1 MSESGDVRPELAP
14 GIQRFRDGLE
24 NERKKLLRDK
34 SGGRPTFSDPE
45 QLRQFIAQYLYPQMI
60 GMVEMFGLAFQ
71 DVYSTAMS
79 NASDMISLRKWSV
92 RNFKAVGLDVS
103 DEGGG
108 VSAATLSEA
117 MQEFYAL
124 GTLLE
129 RKLPGDA
136 EVGAQ
141 WNAVAEQLSRLYGE
155 LQSAASGGED
165 EDDEAANEDDEDE
178 GDGGDKPGEDK
189 PQDAEAVP
197 SEPEAGSSKPEPE
210 A

>member
-1 MSESGDVRPELAP
+1 MSENDVRPELAP

-24 NERKKLLRDK
+24 SERKKLLRDK
-34 SGGRPTFSDPE
+34 SGNRPTFSDPE

-79 NASDMISLRKWSV
+79 NANDMIRFRKWAV
-92 RNFKAVGLDVS
+92 RNFQAAGVTVS

-108 VSAATLSEA
+108 VSAQTLNDV

-129 RKLPGDA
+129 KKLPGDA

-141 WNAVAEQLSRLYGE
+141 WNVVAERISRLYGE
-155 LQSAASGGED
+155 LQDASSVSEGEED
-165 EDDEAANEDDEDE
+165 EDE
-178 GDGGDKPGEDK
+178 
-189 PQDAEAVP
+189 DAEDADDTEDAD
-197 SEPEAGSSKPEPE
+197 SEASSAPAEPEPE

>member
-1 MSESGDVRPELAP
+1 VSENDVRPELAP

-34 SGGRPTFSDPE
+34 SGNRPTFSDPE

-79 NASDMISLRKWSV
+79 NANDMIRFRKWAV
-92 RNFKAVGLDVS
+92 RNFQAAGVDVS

-108 VSAATLSEA
+108 VSAQTLNDL

-129 RKLPGDA
+129 KRLPGDD

-141 WNAVAEQLSRLYGE
+141 WNVVAERLSRLYGE
-155 LQSAASGGED
+155 LQGAASAGD
-165 EDDEAANEDDEDE
+165 DDDEDEDE
-178 GDGGDKPGEDK
+178 GDDGEADE
-189 PQDAEAVP
+189 PTSDEPPPAAAE
-197 SEPEAGSSKPEPE
+197 PEPE

>member
-1 MSESGDVRPELAP
+1 VSVSENEVRPELAP

-34 SGGRPTFSDPE
+34 SGNRPTFSDPE

-79 NASDMISLRKWSV
+79 NVRDMAALRKWSV
-92 RNFKAVGLDVS
+92 RNFQAAGVNVS
-103 DEGGG
+103 EDGGGG
-108 VSAATLSEA
+108 VSEKVLNDV

-124 GTLLE
+124 GALLG

-136 EVGAQ
+136 EVEAQ
-141 WNAVAEQLSRLYGE
+141 WNAVAERLGTLYSE
-155 LQSAASGGED
+155 LQSVPSD
-165 EDDEAANEDDEDE
+165 EDDEDE
-178 GDGGDKPGEDK
+178 DGEDEDEDGEDGGDE
-189 PQDAEAVP
+189 PQAAAADETAPVPTESEA
-197 SEPEAGSSKPEPE
+197 
-210 A
+210 